1 MAVFS
6 VQEMWK
12 ENDRG
17 GGSWSKEEREVGGK
31 RKKDKDM
38 AHGDTHTLA
47 ERPHPTN
54 LTVFYVHFFFFLS
67 SPVQQE
73 R

>member
-12 ENDRG
+12 ENDGG
-17 GGSWSKEEREVGGK
+17 GGSRSEEEREVGGK

-38 AHGDTHTLA
+38 AHGDTHT
-47 ERPHPTN
+47 
-54 LTVFYVHFFFFLS
+54 F
-67 SPVQQE
+67 
-73 R
+73 